1 LKTIESRT
9 IYGLRIRLTDI
20 LVLGAL
26 GLYSVLA
33 PLYPS
38 RVRGPWLGLI
48 LTNGL
53 AALIFLGAN
62 VIAQRTPSRHLRFLL
77 RTLSVLLATLYIYSA
92 SLRLQLIFFPQ
103 WHDQMVVDLE
113 TSILGVQPTVWI
125 QRFIRPWLTEWMMF
139 CYVFYV
145 LVYPILS
152 LLIYRRHGEE
162 KNEGYLFFI
171 ALAIVLCTLGFMI
184 FPVAGPM
191 RHIGELHTVP
201 LRGYFF
207 TAVSEFIRGRI
218 HTPGGTIP
226 SIHCAAAT
234 IMWWAAYRYARPA
247 FFVLAPVI
255 LSLYV
260 STVYGRFHY
269 VFDVATGIA
278 TAFLTMALGPVLI
291 NAWNRFKLRP

>member
-9 IYGLRIRLTDI
+9 IFGLRIRLTDI

-62 VIAQRTPSRHLRFLL
+62 VIAQKTPSRHLRFLL

-171 ALAIVLCTLGFMI
+171 ALAIVLCTLGFMV

-278 TAFLTMALGPVLI
+278 TAFLTMALGPLLI